1 MLLLRLAT
9 NLTDQYSDFTDDIGL
24 VYGTHEINNDHINEL
39 SHLSRPHL
47 ITTDDQNRIV
57 DADEVEEPELFIFV
71 SFPKVVITIV
81 PVIGWLPRSNVC
93 IFSPNQK
100 HLSLMLMIS
109 LLDEVEPEACDYVEI
124 YQEEKVIVEDL
135 EQDLRALLDV
145 ALIDQLVD
153 AEDAVDLEDADQ
165 TEENVRRERIVE

>member
-1 MLLLRLAT
+1 
-9 NLTDQYSDFTDDIGL
+9 
-24 VYGTHEINNDHINEL
+24 
-39 SHLSRPHL
+39 
-47 ITTDDQNRIV
+47 
-57 DADEVEEPELFIFV
+57 
-71 SFPKVVITIV
+71 
-81 PVIGWLPRSNVC
+81 
-93 IFSPNQK
+93 
-100 HLSLMLMIS
+100 MLMIS

-124 YQEEKVIVEDL
+124 DQEEKVIVEDL